1 MSEIENREFRSI
13 YEYCFTS
20 LSAQS
25 WQYRD
30 RRKPE
35 AGTVPY
41 SYFESLQGVFIVNFD
56 LLLKIYYSNKD
67 NFCSGLHIFQG
78 GTYHFFTG
86 QDQFC
91 SC

>member
-1 MSEIENREFRSI
+1 MTTTLFNFILSSYDIYFRYNVLVMFTIMIITSLIIYCELTYHDYFHVNLQNYI

-35 AGTVPY
+35 VGTMPY
-41 SYFESLQGVFIVNFD
+41 SYFE
-56 LLLKIYYSNKD
+56 
-67 NFCSGLHIFQG
+67 
-78 GTYHFFTG
+78 
-86 QDQFC
+86 
-91 SC
+91 

>member
-1 MSEIENREFRSI
+1 MLINKLFCHTEKKHKQDE

-35 AGTVPY
+35 AETMPY
-41 SYFESLQGVFIVNFD
+41 SYFEWL
-56 LLLKIYYSNKD
+56 
-67 NFCSGLHIFQG
+67 
-78 GTYHFFTG
+78 
-86 QDQFC
+86 
-91 SC
+91 

>member
-1 MSEIENREFRSI
+1 MRPPTGYAQERLHAASRVDHEKILRSTAKGIHYNI

-35 AGTVPY
+35 AGTTPY
-41 SYFESLQGVFIVNFD
+41 SYFE
-56 LLLKIYYSNKD
+56 
-67 NFCSGLHIFQG
+67 
-78 GTYHFFTG
+78 
-86 QDQFC
+86 
-91 SC
+91 

>member
-1 MSEIENREFRSI
+1 MVGSHIVVEKGGILWQEGVDSGRVAYRCLKEEYE

-35 AGTVPY
+35 AGTMPY
-41 SYFESLQGVFIVNFD
+41 SYFE
-56 LLLKIYYSNKD
+56 
-67 NFCSGLHIFQG
+67 
-78 GTYHFFTG
+78 
-86 QDQFC
+86 
-91 SC
+91 

>member
-1 MSEIENREFRSI
+1 MAMVYASNLSFYGLITCFQIRTKPQSDKRPDGNETKTIIRYTILTQKVLEYI

-35 AGTVPY
+35 AGTIPY
-41 SYFESLQGVFIVNFD
+41 S
-56 LLLKIYYSNKD
+56 
-67 NFCSGLHIFQG
+67 
-78 GTYHFFTG
+78 FFG
-86 QDQFC
+86 
-91 SC
+91 

>member
-1 MSEIENREFRSI
+1 MEEGVRKGVGMVPADYSGTSENI

-35 AGTVPY
+35 AETMPY
-41 SYFESLQGVFIVNFD
+41 SYLE
-56 LLLKIYYSNKD
+56 
-67 NFCSGLHIFQG
+67 
-78 GTYHFFTG
+78 
-86 QDQFC
+86 
-91 SC
+91 